1 MGDRLRGQPGD
12 PGAMPV
18 PLYDQQMVVLKA
30 LLHLDQT
37 VEKVVSMV
45 PELNGGE

>member
-1 MGDRLRGQPGD
+1 
-12 PGAMPV
+12 
-18 PLYDQQMVVLKA
+18 MVVLKA

-45 PELNGGE
+45 PELNVGEEVTRRV